1 MNPRMLRRN
10 TFVLI
15 AFISLLHVGCGKTV
29 KLVPA
34 KGMVVIDGKPAAGIS
49 VQFLPEHVKGE
60 KRPTSFGLTDDEGS
74 FILRTSDGK
83 DGAVPGPHV
92 VLLSDTQQERP
103 PQGEVAKTKPRIS
116 GKRATLSGGVRVTVP
131 ESAEPIVVSLDGD

>member
-1 MNPRMLRRN
+1 MLRRAAVVL
-10 TFVLI
+10 FV
-15 AFISLLHVGCGKTV
+15 FILLLQVGCGKTV

-34 KGMVVIDGKPAAGIS
+34 KGVVVISGKPAGGIS

-60 KRPTSFGLTDDEGS
+60 KRPTSFALTDDDGN
-74 FILRTSDGK
+74 FILKTSDGK

-103 PQGEVAKTKPRIS
+103 PQGEVAKTKPRLS
-116 GKRATLSGGVRVTVP
+116 WKRATLDGGVPVTVP